1 VYGVC
6 KKLHRWRKARR
17 IEREASYDSGSM
29 HNTLGIVACA
39 GQLALSFLLILRR
52 QRSSLLFPLALLC
65 IDAFAWNFADLA
77 WELTGNRTWRSLDT
91 AVSWLTAPLGLQFVL
106 AFVGRTRSMRPLL
119 VVAYLFF
126 AQLPFWADTPGWDL
140 VFLGGAVPLVAL
152 CLGFLVIHLVRTTDP
167 NEAIATR
174 YMLAAMGVGGFLGS
188 SDLWYDHVGLGTP
201 LSNISMFASTS
212 LATLVVTRLKLVR
225 REAPS
230 RLGLLAFAAALL
242 GLLVYLSVV
251 RWLGT
256 RTAMTLLTAATAL
269 IAIVAVA
276 REVLLAR
283 QVQRERTENLETLG
297 RFSQQM
303 AHDFKN
309 PLAALKG
316 ALQFL
321 KEEQKQGRSLTAHQD
336 FLDLMLDQVERLH
349 RVVDQY
355 QRMGRVE
362 PVRTPG
368 DINDIVRDVLTMQ
381 PASATDRVH
390 VVMDL
395 EDALPTCHFDRDLIT
410 RALENLVQNAFEAMP
425 QEGTL
430 AVRTERA
437 PDADDAI
444 LFSVTDSGAG
454 MDVRQVEHAF
464 DDFYTTKAQG
474 TGLGLAFVRRVAEAH
489 GGRVTLKSDIGKGTT
504 IRVEIPIGSL
514 DPSP

>member
-1 VYGVC
+1 MT
-6 KKLHRWRKARR
+6 LHN
-17 IEREASYDSGSM
+17 E
-29 HNTLGIVACA
+29 LGLIACA
-39 GQLALSFLLILRR
+39 GQLALSFWLILRR
-52 QRSSLLFPLALLC
+52 QRSSLLLPLALLC

-77 WELTGNRTWRSLDT
+77 WEMTGNRTWRTFDT
-91 AVSWLTAPLGLQFVL
+91 AVSWLTPPLGLQFVL

-140 VFLGGAVPLVAL
+140 VFLGGVLPLVAI
-152 CLGFLVIHLVRTTDP
+152 CLGLLVSHLVRTTDP
-167 NEAIATR
+167 NEANATR
-174 YMLAAMGVGGFLGS
+174 YMLAGLGVGGFLGS
-188 SDLWYDHVGLGTP
+188 SDLWFDHVGLTAS
-201 LSNISMFASTS
+201 LSNVSMFASTS

-225 REAPS
+225 KEAPS

-256 RTAMTLLTAATAL
+256 HTAMTLLTAATAL

-276 REVLLAR
+276 REVVLAR
-283 QVQRERTENLETLG
+283 QVQLQRTENLATLG

-321 KEEQKQGRSLTAHQD
+321 KEEQKQGRSLAAHED
-336 FLDLMLDQVERLH
+336 FLELMLDQVERLH

-362 PVRTPG
+362 PVRARG
-368 DINDIVRDVLTMQ
+368 NINDVVRDVLAMQ
-381 PASATDRVH
+381 PANLTDGKQ
-390 VVMDL
+390 VVTEL
-395 EDALPTCHFDRDLIT
+395 EAALPTCHFDRDLVT
-410 RALENLVQNAFEAMP
+410 RAFENLVQNAFEAMP
-425 QEGTL
+425 QGGTL
-430 AVRTERA
+430 AIRTERA
-437 PDADDAI
+437 PGGEDAI
-444 LFSVTDSGAG
+444 VVWVKDSGMG
-454 MDVRQVEHAF
+454 MDVRHIERAF

-474 TGLGLAFVRRVAEAH
+474 TGLGLPFVRRVAESH
-489 GGRVTLKSDIGKGTT
+489 GGHVTLKSDIGKGTA
-504 IRVEIPIGSL
+504 IRVELPVGSP
-514 DPSP
+514 D